1 MNFGTIEVIAAME
14 LGGRINAEDAYQ
26 MIKDE
31 LKEVKNVVNSLRKMD
46 ADDGLKVIQNE
57 DKTFTL
63 EWDKEDPKW
72 SFLNNLTSK
81 EITAIIE
88 EAVRMDENGPLSE
101 RLKK

>member
-1 MNFGTIEVIAAME
+1 
-14 LGGRINAEDAYQ
+14 
-26 MIKDE
+26 
-31 LKEVKNVVNSLRKMD
+31 MD
-46 ADDGLKVIQNE
+46 ADDGLKVTQNE

-88 EAVRMDENGPLSE
+88 EAVRMDLNGPLSE
-101 RLKK
+101 G

>member
-1 MNFGTIEVIAAME
+1 
-14 LGGRINAEDAYQ
+14 
-26 MIKDE
+26 
-31 LKEVKNVVNSLRKMD
+31 MD
-46 ADDGLKVIQNE
+46 VDDGLKVTQNE

-88 EAVRMDENGPLSE
+88 EAIRMDENGPLSE
-101 RLKK
+101 G

>member
-1 MNFGTIEVIAAME
+1 
-14 LGGRINAEDAYQ
+14 
-26 MIKDE
+26 
-31 LKEVKNVVNSLRKMD
+31 MD
-46 ADDGLKVIQNE
+46 VDDGLKVTQND

-72 SFLNNLTSK
+72 SFLNGLTSK

-101 RLKK
+101 G

>member
-1 MNFGTIEVIAAME
+1 
-14 LGGRINAEDAYQ
+14 
-26 MIKDE
+26 
-31 LKEVKNVVNSLRKMD
+31 MD
-46 ADDGLKVIQNE
+46 ADDRLKVTQNE
-57 DKTFTL
+57 DNTFTL

-101 RLKK
+101 G

>member
-1 MNFGTIEVIAAME
+1 
-14 LGGRINAEDAYQ
+14 
-26 MIKDE
+26 
-31 LKEVKNVVNSLRKMD
+31 MD
-46 ADDGLKVIQNE
+46 ADDGLKVTQNE

-88 EAVRMDENGPLSE
+88 EAVRMDENGPLS
-101 RLKK
+101 KG

>member
-1 MNFGTIEVIAAME
+1 MNSK
-14 LGGRINAEDAYQ
+14 RS
-26 MIKDE
+26 
-31 LKEVKNVVNSLRKMD
+31 KNVVNSSKKMD

-88 EAVRMDENGPLSE
+88 EAVRMDVNGPLSE
-101 RLKK
+101 G

>member
-1 MNFGTIEVIAAME
+1 
-14 LGGRINAEDAYQ
+14 
-26 MIKDE
+26 
-31 LKEVKNVVNSLRKMD
+31 MD
-46 ADDGLKVIQNE
+46 ADDGLKVTQNE

-101 RLKK
+101 G

>member
-1 MNFGTIEVIAAME
+1 
-14 LGGRINAEDAYQ
+14 
-26 MIKDE
+26 
-31 LKEVKNVVNSLRKMD
+31 MD
-46 ADDGLKVIQNE
+46 VDDGLKVTQNE
-57 DKTFTL
+57 DNTFTL

-101 RLKK
+101 G